1 MTENRYITILLTGDI
16 QDTVTNEFLR
26 GNGIARRLNELQ
38 EENQDNKAM
47 IEFLDTENTQIMNEL
62 KTRTQIQHQLE
73 EENEQL
79 KNEMGDLGTAHAE
92 EINKIEDEFFEE
104 ILKLEKENEELKEE
118 IAKFKEWEKHI
129 GDVKREDLDR
139 VFKMSLYEIA
149 EAFRYYRKRIKELEG

>member
-129 GDVKREDLDR
+129 GDVRPHLPQCRCIQGCLQDVPMLKPKDQQ
-139 VFKMSLYEIA
+139 
-149 EAFRYYRKRIKELEG
+149 